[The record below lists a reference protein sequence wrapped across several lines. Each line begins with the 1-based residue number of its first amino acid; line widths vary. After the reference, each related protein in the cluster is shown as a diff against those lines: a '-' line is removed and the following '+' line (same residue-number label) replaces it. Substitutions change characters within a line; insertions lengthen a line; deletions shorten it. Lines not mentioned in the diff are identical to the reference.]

1 MRELSCGLLSRA
13 LLFAALKTTF
23 QHTGI
28 SAPLH
33 DASLKMGTA
42 KPKPKLRGQVGGAI
56 LFKHWR
62 LWQGFSFLLTGFA
75 RTLLLEGPLL
85 LLVVLPPVIGSK
97 SMQPAPRRQPRRQ
110 SSCLSLEQAVLTAFP
125 FRRKEK
131 GLCWA
136 QPPFLPIDP
145 AARWDAVHARKCHA
159 CHSCLPGRAHSLLGF
174 PTGSPP
180 FHGHGHWGCS
190 TFRG

>member
-13 LLFAALKTTF
+13 LLLVALKTTF

-28 SAPLH
+28 SGPLH
-33 DASLKMGTA
+33 DASLKMGTV
-42 KPKPKLRGQVGGAI
+42 KPKSKLRGPGGGSRSVQALATLARL
-56 LFKHWR
+56 LFPAHWFC
-62 LWQGFSFLLTGFA
+62 QNT
-75 RTLLLEGPLL
+75 PLGRASSSPSCS
-85 LLVVLPPVIGSK
+85 PPVIGSK
-97 SMQPAPRRQPRRQ
+97 SMQPAPRCQ
-110 SSCLSLEQAVLTAFP
+110 SSCLSLEQAVPTAFP

-131 GLCWA
+131 GLCLP
-136 QPPFLPIDP
+136 QPQFLPIDP

-159 CHSCLPGRAHSLLGF
+159 RHSCLPGRAHSLLRF